1 MNSFKKKK
9 ICYQNVKGIKEKI
22 GEGEKKGDGGE

>member
-9 ICYQNVKGIKEKI
+9 ICFKFENFTK
-22 GEGEKKGDGGE
+22 GEKNLVEKKFKKIK